1 MTIHTEQGFI
11 LTRHWSDTPQGIAVS
26 YWLATEN
33 GPRKVTVAKQYAIGF
48 VAQQNESILR
58 SVVGH
63 NRDIDIRPLALKDFE
78 RQPVLG
84 FIVNNTANL
93 PSLNS
98 N

>member
-48 VAQQNESILR
+48 VAQQNEVYYAQWLVIIAIL
-58 SVVGH
+58 
-63 NRDIDIRPLALKDFE
+63 IF
-78 RQPVLG
+78 VLWR
-84 FIVNNTANL
+84 
-93 PSLNS
+93 
-98 N
+98 